1 MRLIF
6 MGYHNV
12 GYACL
17 EELIDLCAHFG
28 DEIVAVVTHADDPQE
43 NRWFASVRDLAFD
56 NYLPV
61 YQPQDANDPEFV
73 EVMRRLDSDFL
84 FSCYYRHM
92 LKKPLLDLP
101 SRGALNLHGSLL
113 PRYRGRCPV
122 NWVLINGEQET
133 GVTLHYM
140 EEKPDKGNIVG
151 QERVAI
157 QPEDTALTLFARMTV
172 AAGTLIR
179 EAYPLLRAGTAP
191 RLPQDQSLAS
201 YFGGRRPEDGL
212 ISWDKDALAVYN
224 LVRAVTHPYPGAF
237 TYLWGKKLYIWAGKA
252 LADPATEPPGGPR
265 QPGLGAHIPGE
276 GLLVTTGLGHFL
288 ITQTQWEGQPEFL
301 GPVIATWD
309 YLVGER
315 LGEKG
320 EKGKGGKGFKDFPLD
335 RKTLQANIEDKVRKQ

>member
-6 MGYHNV
+6 MGYHNI
-12 GYACL
+12 GHACL
-17 EELIDLCAHFG
+17 EVLIDLCRHFG
-28 DEIVAVVTHADDPQE
+28 DEIVAVVTHADDPRE
-43 NRWFASVRDLAFD
+43 NHWFASVKDLAFE

-61 YQPQDANDPEFV
+61 YQPRDPNAPEFV
-73 EVMRRLDSDFL
+73 EVMRNLAPDFL

-101 SRGALNLHGSLL
+101 TKGALNLHGSLL

-122 NWVLINGEQET
+122 NWVLIHGETET

-140 EEKPDKGNIVG
+140 EEKPDKGDLVG

-172 AAGTLIR
+172 AAGTLMR
-179 EAYPLLRAGTAP
+179 EVYPLLRAGTAP
-191 RLPQDQSLAS
+191 RLPQDQSRAS

-237 TYLWGKKLYIWAGKA
+237 THLWGKRLFIWAGKP
-252 LADPATEPPGGPR
+252 LAEPPASDQAVPGR
-265 QPGLGAHIPGE
+265 PGLVSGYLPGQ
-276 GLLVTTGLGHFL
+276 GLLVTTGRGHFL
-288 ITQTQWEGQPEFL
+288 ITQAQWEGQPEFL
-301 GPVIATWD
+301 GPVVATWD

-315 LGEKG
+315 LG
-320 EKGKGGKGFKDFPLD
+320 
-335 RKTLQANIEDKVRKQ
+335 